1 MPPNKPLA
9 LNFKEPIIAVDGQ
22 NVTITEQG
30 PVNLIF
36 FQLRGESQE
45 AVLADV
51 VAAVRF
57 HTLEELRNLQRLIND
72 AIKQHENRKKP

>member
-9 LNFKEPIIAVDGQ
+9 LNFKEPIVAMDGQ
-22 NVTITEQG
+22 NVTITDQG

-36 FQLRGESQE
+36 FQFRGETNE
-45 AVLADV
+45 AVMADV

-57 HTLEELRNLQRLIND
+57 HTLDELVGLQRLIND
-72 AIKQHENRKKP
+72 TIKQHKNRNL

>member
-1 MPPNKPLA
+1 MPPNKQLA
-9 LNFKEPIIAVDGQ
+9 LNFKKPIVAVDGQ
-22 NVTITEQG
+22 NLSITEQG

-36 FQLRGESQE
+36 FQLRGETEE
-45 AVLADV
+45 AIMADV

-72 AIKQHENRKKP
+72 TIKQYENRKR